1 MATLLTN
8 YNSFSDRFQEFT
20 QRIYLKVPRAVRT
33 IRFKLAFIY
42 SVILFFL
49 ASGLVLSFNVYLNEN
64 LGRDPER
71 HIVRIN
77 PFAIS
82 PKQLLDDFASLRVEE
97 KQRIRDI
104 RLNDLRKVQLMS
116 LYSLLP
122 LAVVSFGIGYYVS
135 GQFLSPIS
143 RLKANIEKLQT
154 KDLGVAIS
162 SDDDDEVGALIASF
176 NDLSSRLQEAFHSQ
190 EQFVQNASH
199 ELRTPLT
206 IIQTNLDT
214 ALDDPQISQE
224 QLKTAVSQALVGVNQ
239 LKQLVNYL
247 LQLTSL
253 PQQNMQQI
261 NLTELVRSQITSMKD
276 LAKAQGITIKF
287 AHPAHLVTAI
297 KGDRALL
304 ERVIVN
310 LLENAIKYSVRNDNS
325 QATVK
330 VLLRVKQ
337 NNVYLHVSNPSE
349 EIPSEKL
356 VKIFDRFYQVN
367 PSRNKKIGGYGLGL
381 SIVKKIIEEHNG
393 TIQASYQ
400 LGIITFIVSF
410 PR

>member
-261 NLTELVRSQITSMKD
+261 N
-276 LAKAQGITIKF
+276 
-287 AHPAHLVTAI
+287 
-297 KGDRALL
+297 
-304 ERVIVN
+304 
-310 LLENAIKYSVRNDNS
+310 
-325 QATVK
+325 
-330 VLLRVKQ
+330 
-337 NNVYLHVSNPSE
+337 
-349 EIPSEKL
+349 
-356 VKIFDRFYQVN
+356 
-367 PSRNKKIGGYGLGL
+367 
-381 SIVKKIIEEHNG
+381 
-393 TIQASYQ
+393 
-400 LGIITFIVSF
+400 
-410 PR
+410 